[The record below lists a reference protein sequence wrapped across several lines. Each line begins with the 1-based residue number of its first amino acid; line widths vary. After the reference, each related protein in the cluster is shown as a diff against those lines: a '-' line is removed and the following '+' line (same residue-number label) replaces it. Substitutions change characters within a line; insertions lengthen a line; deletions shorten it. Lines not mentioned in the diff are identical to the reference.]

1 MIISHQLPPSDS
13 TFFSHNSWT
22 PELHANLPMARTK
35 STLGH
40 HIARRLV
47 QIGITDVFC
56 VPGEFNLNLFDQL
69 IAAEPELNLVGC
81 CYELN
86 AGYAADGYARSR
98 GIGTCVVAFNVGGLS
113 LLNAIAG
120 ATVKISLLSV

>member
-1 MIISHQLPPSDS
+1 MIISHPLPPSDS

-22 PELHANLPMARTK
+22 PELRVACELANDTK

-47 QIGITDVFC
+47 QIGITDFFC
-56 VPGEFNLNLFDQL
+56 VPGEFNFNLLDQL

-81 CYELN
+81 CNELN
-86 AGYAADGYARSR
+86 AVYAADGYVRSR
-98 GIGTCVVAFNVGGLS
+98 CVGACVVALNVGGLS

-120 ATVKISLLSV
+120 AH